1 MLRFYQENRFLR
13 AVVALDVI
21 FTLVSTWL
29 MKSLGMLGVE
39 TIVYDKRR
47 GSLQCKDILMC
58 KYFSSVRNGILMS
71 LLFKFFFF
79 TISILVTSCEEGSTS
94 NDECGQ
100 RCTCDGGQLVNCV
113 RIRKEFTSLTTAER
127 KRHIET
133 ILEVSAQG
141 SIYRAEYEQLINEH
155 YQLFS
160 TGIHR
165 KEHFLPWHR
174 YFILRYENLM
184 RKADCTF
191 TATYWDWSLDSREP
205 FSTGVDNVWNS
216 DTGFG
221 GDGVDADQN
230 CVLDGPFRKGAWS
243 RVRPDNARRG
253 PDCLMRSFNGNP
265 PEEID
270 VMTVLNMNDFTEF
283 ELTLRVELHDN
294 VHCQIGATMCSR
306 EAASAPEFFLHHAF
320 IDKIWDDWQKK
331 SSAHKDAYFPT
342 VEEDMPQTNLRPA
355 QLIDLSNQPGGVRVE
370 YEPFKPAEVIRK
382 KVKGKKTLLYAS
394 RTLYC
399 RHFLVNEYPNNVLR
413 FSFPFF
419 PSLLFFSFPLFFFL
433 SSLIPP
439 LNF

>member
-1 MLRFYQENRFLR
+1 M
-13 AVVALDVI
+13 
-21 FTLVSTWL
+21 
-29 MKSLGMLGVE
+29 
-39 TIVYDKRR
+39 
-47 GSLQCKDILMC
+47 
-58 KYFSSVRNGILMS
+58 
-71 LLFKFFFF
+71 
-79 TISILVTSCEEGSTS
+79 ILVTSCEEGSTS

-100 RCTCDGGQLVNCV
+100 RCTCVGGQLVNCV

-155 YQLFS
+155 YQLFP

-205 FSTGVDNVWNS
+205 FSTGEDNVWNS
-216 DTGFG
+216 VTGFG
-221 GDGVDADQN
+221 GDGVDDQT

-243 RVRPDNARRG
+243 RVRPDNAHRG
-253 PDCLMRSFNGNP
+253 PDCLTRSFSGNP

-270 VMTVLNMNDFTEF
+270 VMRVLNMDDFTEF
-283 ELTLRVELHDN
+283 ELALRVELHDN
-294 VHCQIGATMCSR
+294 VHCQIHGTMCSP

-320 IDKIWDDWQKK
+320 IDKIWDDWQSK
-331 SSAHKDAYFPT
+331 SSVHKDAYFPT
-342 VEEDMPQTNLRPA
+342 VREDMPQTNLRPA
-355 QLIDLSNQPGGVRVE
+355 ELIDLSNQPGGVSVE
-370 YEPFKPAEVIRK
+370 YEPFKPAEEIRR
-382 KVKGKKTLLYAS
+382 KVKGEKTLLYAS

-399 RHFLVNEYPNNVLR
+399 
-413 FSFPFF
+413 
-419 PSLLFFSFPLFFFL
+419 
-433 SSLIPP
+433 
-439 LNF
+439 